1 MRKSLYVSVRPD
13 HTQSIPALV
22 LAEAIQDF
30 PGALVVFDHTG
41 LVRFASPAESLLASA
56 VHGDNLETIM
66 DLVEPAL
73 KGGLPRLGTVQLA
86 AADGQHSFDLSILP
100 LSDGGVTVLAHDV
113 TLHTNL
119 RSALM
124 ESRQRYKDFVEISAD
139 FAWETGIDGTFLF
152 VSPRGA
158 LGHAAASL
166 IGRDPADL
174 VMERDPGV
182 DLPFSTR
189 VAIEGQEIW
198 LRQGD
203 GATACVMVSAKPVYD
218 RLGRWTGARGVCRDV
233 TLERDR
239 DSELIRARNRERILN
254 HVVRTFRD
262 EVDPQNMLRV
272 AAATLARGMG
282 AESCQIYRRSG
293 MSADSADLAGEGI
306 PMIDDSIFLPGARHG
321 SCDHLA
327 ALTILDRLDNGEPF
341 IDSEVEGR
349 EVLAAPCHYRHR
361 INGAVILWRAPG
373 RGPWGRDDRL
383 LIADIADQIG
393 IANEQI
399 SAHEDIVRLSR
410 TDGLTGLFNRRAFFE
425 EAERRYQRLQ
435 RNPDESAALMY
446 VDLDNFKHVN
456 DIHGHAAGDAVLCS
470 VRDLL
475 IASTRP
481 TDLVARLGGD
491 EFAIWLETADT
502 TGAISKAETLLKR
515 AAEDLTSLSGAPDRP
530 LGLSIGI
537 AVYTSKNGE
546 SMHELIARADQAM
559 YAIKHGSKGGYAIA
573 PTPNDTNTES
583 GDKDQGFPLTD
594 SSRCLKSQ
602 GASDD

>member
-1 MRKSLYVSVRPD
+1 MRKSSCLSLRPD
-13 HTQSIPALV
+13 HTQSQRSLT
-22 LAEAIQDF
+22 LAEAIADF
-30 PGALVVFDHTG
+30 PGALVVFDCNGT
-41 LVRFASPAESLLASA
+41 VCQANPTDSLLASA
-56 VHGDNLETIM
+56 VRGEDLDGIM
-66 DLVEPAL
+66 DLVQPAL
-73 KGGLPRLGTVQLA
+73 KGGAPRLGTVQISGP
-86 AADGQHSFDLSILP
+86 DGVHSFDLTVLP
-100 LSDGGVTVLAHDV
+100 LEKGGAVALANEI
-113 TLHTNL
+113 TLHANL

-158 LGHAAASL
+158 LGHTAASL
-166 IGRDPADL
+166 VGRDPSDL
-174 VMERDPGV
+174 VMEREPGTE
-182 DLPFSTR
+182 LPFSAR
-189 VAIEGQEIW
+189 VALDGQEIW
-198 LRQGD
+198 LRQAD

-293 MSADSADLAGEGI
+293 VSADGVLGALDPQVEEGV
-306 PMIDDSIFLPGARHG
+306 FLVGARHG
-321 SCDHLA
+321 SCEQEA
-327 ALTILDRLDNGEPF
+327 ATAILDRLDKGEPF
-341 IDSEVEGR
+341 IDSEVDGR

-399 SAHEDIVRLSR
+399 AAHEDIVRLSR

-425 EAERRYQRLQ
+425 EAERRYQRLA

-456 DIHGHAAGDAVLCS
+456 DIRGHAAGDAVLCT

-475 IASTRP
+475 ISNTRP

-491 EFAIWLETADT
+491 EFAIWLEAADHV
-502 TGAISKAETLLKR
+502 
-515 AAEDLTSLSGAPDRP
+515 AAEGKAKSLLARAQNALHSLSGAPEKP
-530 LGLSIGI
+530 LGLSIGL
-537 AVYTSKNGE
+537 AVYASKNNE
-546 SMHELIARADQAM
+546 TMDELIARADQAM
-559 YAIKHGSKGGYAIA
+559 YAIKHGGKGSFALA
-573 PTPNDTNTES
+573 PLHPVTEEVE
-583 GDKDQGFPLTD
+583 
-594 SSRCLKSQ
+594 R
-602 GASDD
+602 